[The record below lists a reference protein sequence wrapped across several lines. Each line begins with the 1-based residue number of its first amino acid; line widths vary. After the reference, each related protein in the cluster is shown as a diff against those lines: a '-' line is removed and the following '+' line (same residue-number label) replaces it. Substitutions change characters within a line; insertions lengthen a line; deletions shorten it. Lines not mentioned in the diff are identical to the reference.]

1 MTETLP
7 MQVAAE
13 LVLPSTTAPDRDSLV
28 WWVEDYWQA
37 KVAGRAAGTV
47 SAKKA
52 DLQLFFDY
60 LAAVVQSDQVDF
72 WTPLISRQFKA
83 WLLDGEP
90 DPRRAHARAY
100 APSSTNRILATLRH
114 FAKYIQARRP
124 FQAGYP
130 LEDVEDIKTA
140 APEWNGLGKLELS
153 RLLAALDQVTQL
165 STRQNQ
171 LPLRD
176 RAVFTLAIA
185 TGLRASEIEAL
196 DFEQYQ
202 ANYLNNVRGKGEN
215 YRDVYV
221 PAGARTDL
229 NAYIERERGTRAGPL
244 FQTKTGG
251 RFRREYIHRFLSR
264 VAAQANARLPVSEQ
278 IHLHAHK
285 LRHTSIKR
293 VHDKRGP
300 VAAKKHGGHR
310 SFKQLERYATP
321 TRQEVEQS
329 ADELFP

>member
-1 MTETLP
+1 MTKTLP
-7 MQVAAE
+7 VHVTAE
-13 LVLPSTTAPDRDSLV
+13 LVLPNTTAPNRDSLV

-47 SAKKA
+47 AAKKA

-60 LAAVVQSDQVDF
+60 LGAVVRSDQVDL

-90 DPRRAHARAY
+90 DPPRAHARAY

-114 FAKYIQARRP
+114 FAKYIQTRRP
-124 FQAGYP
+124 LLAGYP
-130 LEDVEDIKTA
+130 LEDVDDVKKE
-140 APEWNGLGKLELS
+140 APEWNGLGKLELT

-202 ANYLNNVRGKGEN
+202 ANYLKNVRGKGDNFRE
-215 YRDVYV
+215 VYI
-221 PAGARTDL
+221 PAGARADL
-229 NAYIERERGTRAGPL
+229 DAYIERERGTKPGPL
-244 FQTKTGG
+244 FQTKTGR

-264 VAAQANARLPVSEQ
+264 VAAQANARLPDNEQ

-293 VHDKRGP
+293 VHDKKGP

-321 TRQEVEQS
+321 TREEVEQA